1 MPLPLRRFDPLS
13 DHPRNTGLQ
22 RAAADRLQR
31 DWEQAGERA
40 IARALLPDGTIRL
53 RSATKAVL
61 VLPDGSHVDDT
72 HTRGPVGA

>member
-1 MPLPLRRFDPLS
+1 MRRLDPLS
-13 DHPRNTGLQ
+13 DHPRVTGLQ

-31 DWEQAGERA
+31 AWEQAGERA

-61 VLPDGSHVDDT
+61 VLPDGTEVDDRRV
-72 HTRGPVGA
+72 RGPVQ

>member
-1 MPLPLRRFDPLS
+1 LRPFNPLS
-13 DHPRNTGLQ
+13 YHPRNTGLQ

-40 IARALLPDGTIRL
+40 IARAMLPDGTIRL

-61 VLPDGSHVDDT
+61 VLPDGTHVDDT
-72 HTRGPVGA
+72 RSRGPAQA